1 MSEKVPCT
9 ACKTLIM
16 PSTAER
22 NAGLCMP
29 CKNGNRENIEQAKA
43 YYQKERE
50 LDKTCPFRA
59 LWRDIVVRVHDD
71 NQGFHTLSEAAQHYY
86 AVNCLSGEVYNG
98 GFIQYFDNSSGEHY
112 AVAERGL
119 EQIGALHSL
128 ALLQQAKQA
137 VFGDDPVPTDR
148 DQRLAAT
155 DNPVAEA
162 RLNQLDDEFYKD
174 LDNLDIKLESY
185 AIQTGL
191 VNAIE

>member
-9 ACKTLIM
+9 ACQTLIM

-71 NQGFHTLSEAAQHYY
+71 KQGFQTLSEAAQHYY

-119 EQIGALHSL
+119 QQIGALHSL

-137 VFGDDPVPTDR
+137 VFGDHPVPTDR
-148 DQRLAAT
+148 DQRLYAT
-155 DNPVAEA
+155 DDPTAEA
-162 RLNQLDDEFYKD
+162 RLNQLDEFYKD

-185 AIQTGL
+185 AIQMGL
-191 VNAIE
+191 VNAIK

>member
-9 ACKTLIM
+9 ACQTLIM
-16 PSTAER
+16 SSTAER

-71 NQGFHTLSEAAQHYY
+71 KQGFHTLSEAAQHYY

-137 VFGDDPVPTDR
+137 VFGDHPVPIDR

>member
-71 NQGFHTLSEAAQHYY
+71 KQGFHTLSKAAQHYY

-137 VFGDDPVPTDR
+137 VFGDHPVPTDR

-155 DNPVAEA
+155 DNPTAEA

-174 LDNLDIKLESY
+174 FDNLDIKLESY

>member
-1 MSEKVPCT
+1 MSEKVPCI
-9 ACKTLIM
+9 ACQTLIM

-29 CKNGNRENIEQAKA
+29 CKNGNRENIEQAKV

-59 LWRDIVVRVHDD
+59 LWRDIVMRVHDD
-71 NQGFHTLSEAAQHYY
+71 KQGFHTLSEAAQHYY
-86 AVNCLSGEVYNG
+86 VVNCLSGEVYNG

-137 VFGDDPVPTDR
+137 VFGDHPVPTDR
-148 DQRLAAT
+148 GQRLAAT
-155 DNPVAEA
+155 DNPAAEA

-191 VNAIE
+191 VSAIE